1 MRRCLGNS
9 CKAFDFSRG
18 LFTTQLCLDDLRKLV
33 NDGNYEDC
41 KEFALVAKQNA
52 ETVCNLVFELMEAN
66 KEEDD
71 E

>member
-1 MRRCLGNS
+1 MTEIERLRTATGV
-9 CKAFDFSRG
+9 AIFI
-18 LFTTQLCLDDLRKLV
+18 TQLCLDDLRKLV